1 MLAASTKVLSPEVAN
16 KLKAIPLSNDSVKR
30 RIIEMAVDVEQEVIE
45 QVKRSKHFAIQI
57 DESTDLSNC
66 AGLVRLV

>member
-30 RIIEMAVDVEQEVIE
+30 RIIKMAVDVEQQVIE
-45 QVKRSKHFAIQI
+45 
-57 DESTDLSNC
+57 
-66 AGLVRLV
+66 